1 MKDSAD
7 LQGTDM
13 DYVRSLSRETL
24 ENTTL
29 LSLRYVRT
37 AYAFEQRVTM
47 TVKEA
52 MDELDRHVPAE
63 LRERADRLMAVV
75 EAAQIE
81 RWQLLAELVV
91 ALGPAIEKAMGI
103 EPGTARFE
111 FGSVCDPDF
120 SFTPDD
126 LPNLPTALVE
136 AFACIGLRFM
146 RELPANITVFIKHLE
161 PIAQPIASRSA
172 GGDAIHANAQDLIA
186 LLSRFVNHG
195 LYGPLDRSRRELS
208 QAQRG
213 SLS

>member
-29 LSLRYVRT
+29 LSLRYLRT
-37 AYAFEQRVTM
+37 AYAFEERATA

-52 MDELDRHVPAE
+52 LDELDGHVPAE
-63 LRERADRLMAVV
+63 LRERADRFMAVV
-75 EAAQIE
+75 GVAQIE
-81 RWQLLAELVV
+81 RGELLAELVV

-136 AFACIGLRFM
+136 AFAGIGLRFM

-161 PIAQPIASRSA
+161 PIAQPIASRPP
-172 GGDAIHANAQDLIA
+172 GGDAIHSNAQDMIA
-186 LLSRFVNHG
+186 LVSRFVNHG
-195 LYGPLDRSRRELS
+195 LYGPLDRSRRALS

-213 SLS
+213 ALS